1 MCVLLFDVFNG
12 CTSLGIFGET
22 CILALSS
29 SAVFRLQKRVS
40 YFFYLLC
47 SGDKMPLPEFL
58 RKWGWFHE
66 HNERFPKYLS
76 QKLKFQKTETKFCG
90 WKSSDYNNINIF
102 LSLENPC
109 TFLLAKEKTW
119 KRMFNATNE
128 LSQNHIEK
136 QIMPIKTTVYWLFN
150 DIWCYLI
157 IGCFDWKIIVRVYIS
172 LVSYLFFPVTNEM
185 IKW

>member
-102 LSLENPC
+102 LSLENPFA
-109 TFLLAKEKTW
+109 FLLAKGKT
-119 KRMFNATNE
+119 RRRVFNTNSK
-128 LSQNHIEK
+128 LSQNRTEKEIMPFKTIVNLLFTDIWRYLVMVVLIEK
-136 QIMPIKTTVYWLFN
+136 L
-150 DIWCYLI
+150 
-157 IGCFDWKIIVRVYIS
+157 S
-172 LVSYLFFPVTNEM
+172 FFG
-185 IKW
+185 KQL